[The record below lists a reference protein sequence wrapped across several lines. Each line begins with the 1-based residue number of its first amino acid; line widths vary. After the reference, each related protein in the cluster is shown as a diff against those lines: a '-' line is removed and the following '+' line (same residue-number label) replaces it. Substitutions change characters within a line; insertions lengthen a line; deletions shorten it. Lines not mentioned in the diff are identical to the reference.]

1 MKKRKLKTF
10 VMPVIYGLM
19 CATIFLTIL
28 VLQKTTDD
36 EQDNNIY
43 VNSSIVSKTI
53 PTVSE
58 VNNDSVIIKPFT
70 SEKVQVYKKFYDKNL
85 TSEELENAMLFYNNT
100 YVQNTGTLFKSDE
113 QFDVVSIL
121 DGEITDIKKDETLGN
136 VIEIK
141 YDSIITTYY
150 GLNEIKV
157 KKGNQIKQGD
167 IIGTS
172 GKINIDNLN
181 NSLLLEI
188 TKDGKLVNPESYFN
202 KKINEL

>member
-1 MKKRKLKTF
+1 
-10 VMPVIYGLM
+10 
-19 CATIFLTIL
+19 
-28 VLQKTTDD
+28 
-36 EQDNNIY
+36 
-43 VNSSIVSKTI
+43 
-53 PTVSE
+53 
-58 VNNDSVIIKPFT
+58 
-70 SEKVQVYKKFYDKNL
+70 
-85 TSEELENAMLFYNNT
+85 MLFYNNT
-100 YVQNTGTLFKSDE
+100 YVQNTGILYKSDE

-121 DGEITDIKKDETLGN
+121 DGEIIDIKKDETLGN